1 MALKINIRKILSV
14 TVWCFVGAGVVVLLV
29 AAIRYRN
36 NNTCKGY
43 RIVISAPA
51 GVFIDKKQIAALL
64 TPGGA
69 GVGAGAGAIQ
79 DKPIQ
84 SFDLRRME
92 SALEKNIW
100 IRKARLFFDNNGLL
114 QVEVFERT
122 PATRIFTTAGA
133 SFYLDSEGVKLPLIA
148 QLPARLPVFT
158 GFPPTSSASAGSP
171 ASQKADSALTA
182 GIRQISRF
190 IRNDSFWMAQIAQV
204 NITPDRT
211 FELEPEIGNHRIIFG
226 DASDIEAKFHRL
238 FVFYKEVLSK
248 TGFDKYERIDISY
261 DDQIVATKKGSTRSR
276 YDSLQGM
283 NNIRQLIRSAQSLQP
298 DTLRQQAVRPL
309 EHNTMTE
316 QNLAN
321 YDLLPGSGDS
331 SAGKP
336 TGTAAKPA
344 GQITAARQAGQTPK
358 GKKPKP

>member
-1 MALKINIRKILSV
+1 MALKINIRKILSA
-14 TVWCFVGAGVVVLLV
+14 TVWCFVGVGILVLLV

-64 TPGGA
+64 TP
-69 GVGAGAGAIQ
+69 AGAGAIQ

-92 SALEKNIW
+92 STLEKNIW
-100 IRKARLFFDNNGLL
+100 IRKARLFFDNNGML

-122 PATRIFTTAGA
+122 PATRIFTTEGG

-158 GFPPTSSASAGSP
+158 GYPPT
-171 ASQKADSALTA
+171 QKVDSGLTA
-182 GIRQISRF
+182 GIREISQF

-204 NITPDRT
+204 NITPDRN
-211 FELEPEIGNHRIIFG
+211 FELEPEVGNHRIIFG
-226 DASDIEAKFHRL
+226 NAGDIEAKFHRL

-261 DDQIVATKKGSTRSR
+261 DDQVVATKKGSTRSR

-298 DTLRQQAVRPL
+298 DTLRQQTVRPL

-316 QNLAN
+316 QNLSN

-331 SAGKP
+331 
-336 TGTAAKPA
+336 T
-344 GQITAARQAGQTPK
+344 R
-358 GKKPKP
+358 KKPKP

>member
-1 MALKINIRKILSV
+1 MANKINITRILSA
-14 TVWCFVGAGVVVLLV
+14 TVWCFVGAGVLVLLV

-64 TPGGA
+64 SPAGTGA
-69 GVGAGAGAIQ
+69 GSGAGTIQ

-122 PATRIFTTAGA
+122 PATRIFTTEGN

-158 GFPPTSSASAGSP
+158 GYPSAGSP
-171 ASQKADSALTA
+171 SASYASAAAPSQRRADSALTA
-182 GIRQISRF
+182 GIRQISSF
-190 IRNDSFWMAQIAQV
+190 IRNDSFWMAQIAQI
-204 NITPDRT
+204 NITPNRN
-211 FELEPEIGNHRIIFG
+211 FELEPEVGNHRITFG

-298 DTLRQQAVRPL
+298 DTLRQQTVRPL

-331 SAGKP
+331 
-336 TGTAAKPA
+336 TAAKQA
-344 GQITAARQAGQTPK
+344 GQNTAARPAGQTPK

>member
-1 MALKINIRKILSV
+1 MAVKINIRKILSA
-14 TVWCFVGAGVVVLLV
+14 TVWCLVGAGILVLLA

-69 GVGAGAGAIQ
+69 GAIQ

-92 SALEKNIW
+92 STLEKNIW

-122 PATRIFTTAGA
+122 PATRIFTTEGA
-133 SFYLDSEGVKLPLIA
+133 SFYLDSEGVKLPLLA

-158 GFPPTSSASAGSP
+158 GYPPT
-171 ASQKADSALTA
+171 QKADSGLTT
-182 GIRQISRF
+182 GIRQISSF
-190 IRNDSFWMAQIAQV
+190 IRNDSFWMAQIAQI

-211 FELEPEIGNHRIIFG
+211 FELEPEVGNHRIIFG
-226 DASDIEAKFHRL
+226 AATDIEAKFHRL
-238 FVFYKEVLSK
+238 FVFYSEVLSK

-298 DTLRQQAVRPL
+298 DTLRQQTVRPL

-321 YDLLPGSGDS
+321 YDLLPGSGD
-331 SAGKP
+331 
-336 TGTAAKPA
+336 TTAAKPA
-344 GQITAARQAGQTPK
+344 SQNTAARPAGQTPK

>member
-1 MALKINIRKILSV
+1 
-14 TVWCFVGAGVVVLLV
+14 
-29 AAIRYRN
+29 
-36 NNTCKGY
+36 
-43 RIVISAPA
+43 
-51 GVFIDKKQIAALL
+51 
-64 TPGGA
+64 
-69 GVGAGAGAIQ
+69 
-79 DKPIQ
+79 
-84 SFDLRRME
+84 ME

-100 IRKARLFFDNNGLL
+100 IRKARLYFDNNGLL

-122 PATRIFTTAGA
+122 PATRIFTTEGA

-158 GFPPTSSASAGSP
+158 GYPPT
-171 ASQKADSALTA
+171 QKGDSGLTA

-204 NITPDRT
+204 NITPDRN
-211 FELEPEIGNHRIIFG
+211 FELEPEIGNHRITFG
-226 DASDIEAKFHRL
+226 DAGDIEAKFHRL

-283 NNIRQLIRSAQSLQP
+283 NNIRQLIRSAQLLQP
-298 DTLRQQAVRPL
+298 DTLRQQTVRPL
-309 EHNTMTE
+309 ERNTMTE

-321 YDLLPGSGDS
+321 YDLLPGDS
-331 SAGKP
+331 IAGKP
-336 TGTAAKPA
+336 
-344 GQITAARQAGQTPK
+344 AGQTPK
-358 GKKPKP
+358 GKKPKL

>member
-1 MALKINIRKILSV
+1 MALNINIRKILSA
-14 TVWCFVGAGVVVLLV
+14 TVWCFVGAGVLVLLV

-64 TPGGA
+64 TPA
-69 GVGAGAGAIQ
+69 GAGARTGPGAIQ

-92 SALEKNIW
+92 SALLKNIW

-122 PATRIFTTAGA
+122 PATRIFTTEGG

-158 GFPPTSSASAGSP
+158 GYPPT
-171 ASQKADSALTA
+171 QKVDSGLTA

-204 NITPDRT
+204 NITPDHN
-211 FELEPEIGNHRIIFG
+211 FELEPEVGNHRIIFG
-226 DASDIEAKFHRL
+226 DANDIDAKFHRL

-298 DTLRQQAVRPL
+298 DTLRRQTVRPL
-309 EHNTMTE
+309 EHNTLTE

-321 YDLLPGSGDS
+321 YDLLPGSGD
-331 SAGKP
+331 
-336 TGTAAKPA
+336 TTAAKP
-344 GQITAARQAGQTPK
+344 AGQTPK

>member
-1 MALKINIRKILSV
+1 MALKINITRILSA
-14 TVWCFVGAGVVVLLV
+14 TLWCFVGAGVLVLLV

-64 TPGGA
+64 TSAGTGA
-69 GVGAGAGAIQ
+69 AARTGAGAGAIQ

-92 SALEKNIW
+92 SVLEKNIW

-122 PATRIFTTAGA
+122 PATRIFTTEGG

-158 GFPPTSSASAGSP
+158 GYPSAAYPSTAYPSTAYAAASSL
-171 ASQKADSALTA
+171 SQRKADSVLMA

-190 IRNDSFWMAQIAQV
+190 IRNDSFWMAQIAQI
-204 NITPDRT
+204 NITPDHN
-211 FELEPEIGNHRIIFG
+211 FELEPEVGNHRITFG
-226 DASDIEAKFHRL
+226 DAGDIDAKFHRL

-261 DDQIVATKKGSTRSR
+261 DDQIVATKKGTTRSR

-298 DTLRQQAVRPL
+298 DTLRQQTVRPL

-331 SAGKP
+331 
-336 TGTAAKPA
+336 
-344 GQITAARQAGQTPK
+344 TAARPAGQTPK
-358 GKKPKP
+358 PKKPKP

>member
-1 MALKINIRKILSV
+1 MAIKINIRKILST
-14 TVWCFVGAGVVVLLV
+14 TVWCFIGAGVLALLV

-64 TPGGA
+64 TPA
-69 GVGAGAGAIQ
+69 GTGAIQ

-122 PATRIFTTAGA
+122 PATRIFTTEGG

-158 GFPPTSSASAGSP
+158 GYPPTASPSA
-171 ASQKADSALTA
+171 QRADSMLTA
-182 GIRQISRF
+182 GIRQISGF

-204 NITPDRT
+204 NITPART
-211 FELEPEIGNHRIIFG
+211 FELEPEVGNHRIIFG

-298 DTLRQQAVRPL
+298 DTLRQQTVRPL
-309 EHNTMTE
+309 EHNTLTE

-321 YDLLPGSGDS
+321 YDLLPGSGD
-331 SAGKP
+331 
-336 TGTAAKPA
+336 TTAAKP
-344 GQITAARQAGQTPK
+344 AGQTPK

>member
-1 MALKINIRKILSV
+1 MAIKINIRRILSV
-14 TVWCFVGAGVVVLLV
+14 TVWSFVGVGVLVLLV

-64 TPGGA
+64 AP
-69 GVGAGAGAIQ
+69 AGAGAIQ

-92 SALEKNIW
+92 SALSKNIW

-122 PATRIFTTAGA
+122 PATRIFTTEGG

-158 GFPPTSSASAGSP
+158 GYPSAASPSSH
-171 ASQKADSALTA
+171 KADSGLTA
-182 GIRQISRF
+182 GIRQISWF

-204 NITPDRT
+204 NITPGRN
-211 FELEPEIGNHRIIFG
+211 FELEPEVGNHRIIFG
-226 DASDIEAKFHRL
+226 DANDIEAKFHRL

-276 YDSLQGM
+276 YDSLLGM

-298 DTLRQQAVRPL
+298 DTLRQQTVRPL

-331 SAGKP
+331 
-336 TGTAAKPA
+336 TAAKP
-344 GQITAARQAGQTPK
+344 AGQTPK

>member
-1 MALKINIRKILSV
+1 MATKINIRKIVSA
-14 TVWCFVGAGVVVLLV
+14 TVWCFVGAGILVLLV

-64 TPGGA
+64 TPAGTGA
-69 GVGAGAGAIQ
+69 GAGSGAGAIQ

-92 SALEKNIW
+92 SALSKNIW

-122 PATRIFTTAGA
+122 PATRIFTTEGG

-158 GFPPTSSASAGSP
+158 GYPPTASPSA
-171 ASQKADSALTA
+171 QRADSMLTA
-182 GIRQISRF
+182 GIRQISGF

-211 FELEPEIGNHRIIFG
+211 FELEPEVGNHRIIFG

-261 DDQIVATKKGSTRSR
+261 DDQVVATKKGSTRSR

-298 DTLRQQAVRPL
+298 DTLRQQTVRPL
-309 EHNTMTE
+309 EHNTLTE

-321 YDLLPGSGDS
+321 YDLLPGSGD
-331 SAGKP
+331 
-336 TGTAAKPA
+336 TT
-344 GQITAARQAGQTPK
+344 R
-358 GKKPKP
+358 KKPKP